1 MPRADGVCMSDT
13 NRGSD
18 RQVEIFMEGMA
29 DITPDI
35 PPSFEELEEAAFG
48 AMDEKAYG
56 YVAGGAG
63 GERTIGHNRDAFAA
77 WRLWPRMLRDFS
89 ERDLSTELFGT
100 ELSAPVLLA
109 PIGVQSIIHEAGE
122 LGTARAAASLDV
134 PMVASS
140 AASHTMESIADELG
154 ETPGWFQ
161 LYWSSS
167 DDVAKS
173 FVRRAES
180 AGYEALVVTLDN
192 NILGWR
198 ERDIRDGYLPFL
210 DGEGVAN
217 YFSDDAFRSLLDEPP
232 EEAELKAIRTFIDI
246 FGDPSLTFDDLEWL
260 CEFADI
266 PVVVKGVLHPQD
278 AQECVDRGAE
288 GVIVSNHGGR
298 QVDNAVSALDALPHI
313 VSKLDSEV
321 PVLFDSGIR
330 RGADA
335 LIALALGADAVQ
347 LGRPYA
353 YGLAID
359 GENGIESVVKNFL
372 ADLDL
377 TLGLIGYDDVEN
389 VDREAIVRADEL

>member
-1 MPRADGVCMSDT
+1 MSES

-29 DITPDI
+29 GVTPDV
-35 PPSFEELEEAAFG
+35 PPSFEELEEAALA

-63 GERTIGHNRDAFAA
+63 GERTIGHNRDVFAK

-100 ELSAPVLLA
+100 ELSVPALLA
-109 PIGVQSIIHEAGE
+109 PIGVQSIIHDEGE
-122 LGTARAAASLDV
+122 LGVARAAADLDV
-134 PMVASS
+134 PMVVSS
-140 AASHTMESIADELG
+140 AASHTMEEIAKELG
-154 ETPGWFQ
+154 DTPGWFQ
-161 LYWSSS
+161 LYWSSN

-173 FVRRAES
+173 FVSRAEA

-217 YFSDDAFRSLLDEPP
+217 YFSDEAFRDLLDAPP
-232 EEAELKAIRTFIDI
+232 EEAELNAIRTFIDI

-260 CEFADI
+260 CEYADI
-266 PVVVKGVLHPQD
+266 PVVVKGVLHPDD
-278 AQECVDRGAE
+278 ARECIERGAE

-298 QVDNAVSALDALPHI
+298 QVDNAVTALDVLPRI
-313 VSKLDSEV
+313 VSAVNDDV

-330 RGADA
+330 RGSDA
-335 LIALALGADAVQ
+335 LVALALGADAVGF
-347 LGRPYA
+347 GRPYA

-359 GENGIESVVKNFL
+359 GENGVESVVKNFL

-377 TLGLIGYDDVEN
+377 TLGLIGYDDVDD
-389 VDREAIVRADEL
+389 VDREAVVRADEL